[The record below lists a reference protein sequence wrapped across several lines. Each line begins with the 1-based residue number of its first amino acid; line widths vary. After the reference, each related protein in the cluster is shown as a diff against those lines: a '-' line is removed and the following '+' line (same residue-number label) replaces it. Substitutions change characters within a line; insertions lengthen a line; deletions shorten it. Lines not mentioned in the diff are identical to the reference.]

1 MRCIPDN
8 FPFPLFELAPPYLV
22 LKRLSDAVWRD
33 PSLLP
38 AGSVIV
44 VQNLQRSREWPL
56 LAQSIPGL
64 RQRFPMAPVVLH
76 LPSESRTDIHHVAR
90 CAGRLY
96 VRAVLSADDPIAE
109 TLRRE
114 LTRPEDLAGDVAE
127 WLGLVN
133 PSLSP
138 ILLHLVR
145 QIFTYPPEEA
155 ELSAILK
162 RSFGSEAG
170 ARARFRK
177 RRLPSPCQWL
187 HVARAIHAA
196 LHIQASPEKRLCKVA
211 LDLGYT
217 EQSAFN
223 HLVRRSFGLTP
234 KQIRGTL
241 GWEWMLYRWLSTA
254 GRTEKQLA
262 I

>member
-1 MRCIPDN
+1 MKCVPDVS
-8 FPFPLFELAPPYLV
+8 PFPLFELAPPYLV
-22 LKRLSDAVWRD
+22 FKQLPDAMWRD

-38 AGSVIV
+38 AGSVIA
-44 VQNLQRSREWPL
+44 VQTVHRSREWPL
-56 LAQSIPGL
+56 LAQWIPGL

-76 LPSESRTDIHHVAR
+76 FPSESRTDIHHVAR

-96 VRAVLSADDPIAE
+96 VRAVLAADDPIAE
-109 TLRRE
+109 TLQRV
-114 LTRPEDLAGDVAE
+114 LTRPDDLAGDVAE

-133 PSLSP
+133 PCFSP

-145 QIFTYPPEEA
+145 QIFTYAPQEA
-155 ELSAILK
+155 EMSAILK

-177 RRLPSPCQWL
+177 RRLPSPCRWL
-187 HVARAIHAA
+187 HAARAIHAT
-196 LHIQASPEKRLCKVA
+196 LHIQACPDKRLSNVA

-223 HLVRRSFGLTP
+223 HLIRRSFGLTP

-241 GWEWMLYRWLSTA
+241 GWEWMLHRWLSDA
-254 GRTEKQLA
+254 RRNEKQLA
-262 I
+262 N